1 MSAVREMPPALHQ
14 TVLHRLKEQY
24 NLVPA
29 GSTGWLRKGMCP
41 ECHGGKSKEPSL
53 YAHHAAPWVL
63 MCGRGSCRHQIHIKD
78 VFSDLF
84 EDVSRNH
91 PATPENPAAS
101 ADAYLSFNRGFDL
114 QQIRGWYT
122 QENYWDQTLDI
133 GSATVRFTMPDGGYW
148 ERLIDRPSRFGS
160 KKARFKPGW
169 SYRGKCW
176 VPPCVDLLEV
186 KELWIVE
193 GIFDAIALLHHGI
206 AAVSMMSSAPY
217 PEAFLQELATQRLAQ
232 EGKDGK
238 APKLPALV
246 WALDNEPSARA
257 GIRKYGPRAA
267 ELGYRSS
274 AAQIPQRG
282 RKVDW
287 NDLHQLRWANIDDEA
302 KRKERIDK
310 DLREARHYGD
320 LLLAESASDY
330 AMLMY
335 TWHERQEFPFVYE
348 NCLYWFKLDLNK
360 YNAAREALDG
370 SERQEDRLMTEK
382 QKRDKALRLAGGVV
396 ELANCAFEALYY
408 QRNLITDEAW
418 YYLRIDFPHDGGT
431 VKATFTS
438 GQLAA
443 AAEFKKRLL
452 HVATGAMYT
461 GSGGQLDHLMRKQLY
476 GLKVVET
483 IDYMGYSKEHQ
494 AYVFAD
500 VAVKG
505 GQVYHANDEDY
516 FDMGKTRL
524 KTLQR
529 SIQLHIEPRPSHY
542 NPNWLPKLWLC
553 FGAKGAIVLAFWL
566 GSTLAEQIRGVHKS
580 FPFLEFT
587 GEPGAGKSTLI
598 NFIWKMFGRADDEG
612 KDPSKGTQSG
622 RRRWMG
628 QVSNQPVV
636 LLEADRNDP
645 SAAAGGR
652 PKKAYDWDEL
662 KPLYNGGSLG
672 VTGVKTAGNE
682 TYEPPFRGSIVIS
695 QNAAVSAHEAIL
707 TRLVKVILMRAETTP
722 ESRVAIAELEQ
733 MQVEQLSHFMVKVM
747 TQEAGLMECFLK
759 AFKGHE
765 TTLRGVKEIRVE
777 RIIKNHAQMMALIDC
792 LAMVCPLTQQQVNEC
807 RAELVSMAIE
817 RQFAISADHP
827 GVAQFWEVYDYLEA
841 ERDDGVVNHS
851 RDPNLI
857 AIHINDFVRLA
868 AEHRQELPSASDLR
882 TWLPDSSSR
891 KYLGQ
896 RAVNSRIRE
905 RQNQQRGFDNLKP
918 ITVRCWVFEN
928 PNRRGNAETN

>member
-1 MSAVREMPPALHQ
+1 MPADLYKE
-14 TVLHRLKEQY
+14 VLKRLESDYK
-24 NLVPA
+24 LVPIK
-29 GSTGWLRKGMCP
+29 GTNWLRKGVCP
-41 ECHGGKSKEPSL
+41 SCHGGKSKEASL
-53 YAHHAAPWVL
+53 FAHAQAPWVI
-63 MCGRGSCRHQIHIKD
+63 MCGRGKCNEQLHIKEIYK
-78 VFSDLF
+78 DLF
-84 EDVSRNH
+84 EDVSKRH
-91 PATPENPAAS
+91 PATAQNPAAS

-114 QQIRGWYT
+114 HLVRGWYS
-122 QENYWDQTLDI
+122 QESYFDRQLNQ
-133 GSATVRFTMPDGGYW
+133 GSATVRFELPEGGYW
-148 ERLIDRPSRFGS
+148 ERLIDKPSRFG
-160 KKARFKPGW
+160 KMKARFKPGW
-169 SYRGKCW
+169 SYKGKCW

-206 AAVSMMSSAPY
+206 AAVSMMSSAPF
-217 PEAFLQELATQRLAQ
+217 PGHFLQELAELRQGK
-232 EGKDGK
+232 EGK
-238 APKLPALV
+238 LPRLV
-246 WALDNEPSARA
+246 WALDNEPSAHA
-257 GIRKYGPRAA
+257 STRKCVHRAA

-274 AAQIPQRG
+274 AAQIPQRSG
-282 RKVDW
+282 RKLDW
-287 NDLHQLRWANIDDEA
+287 NELHQLRWASIDDQA
-302 KRKERIDK
+302 KRKEKIDK
-310 DLREARHYGD
+310 DLREARHHGD

-330 AMLMY
+330 GMLMY
-335 TWHERQEFPFVYE
+335 TWKERQEFPFVYE
-348 NCLYWFKLDLNK
+348 HCLYWFKLDLNK

-370 SERQEDRLMTEK
+370 SERQEDRLLTEK

-396 ELANCAFEALYY
+396 ELANCAFQALYY
-408 QRNLITDEAW
+408 QRNLVTDEAW

-505 GQVYHANDEDY
+505 GQVYHANDEDF
-516 FDMGKTRL
+516 FDMGRTRL

-529 SIQLHIEPRPSHY
+529 SIKLHIETRPTHY
-542 NPNWLPKLWLC
+542 TEAWLDRLWLC
-553 FGAKGAIVLAFWL
+553 FGAKGVISLAFWL

-580 FPFLEFT
+580 FPFLELT
-587 GEPGAGKSTLI
+587 GEAGAGKSTLI
-598 NFIWKMFGRADDEG
+598 NLIWKMFGRPDDEG
-612 KDPSKGTQSG
+612 KDPSKGSAAG

-645 SAAAGGR
+645 NAASNGR

-707 TRLVKVILMRAETTP
+707 TRLVKVLLLRPEATP
-722 ESRVAIAELEQ
+722 ASRQAAAELEQ

-747 TQEAGLMECFLK
+747 TKEQALMECFTK
-759 AFKGHE
+759 AFRGHE
-765 TTLRGVKEIRVE
+765 VVLRGVKEIRVE

-792 LAMVCPLTQQQVNEC
+792 LAMVCPLTQQQINEC
-807 RAELVSMAIE
+807 HAECISMAIE

-827 GVAQFWEVYDYLEA
+827 GVAQFWDVYDYLES
-841 ERDDGVVNHS
+841 EREDGVVNHH
-851 RDPNLI
+851 RDDGLI
-857 AIHINDFVRLA
+857 AIHINEFVRLA

-882 TWLPDSSSR
+882 NWLPDSSSH

-896 RAVNSRIRE
+896 RSVNSRIRE
-905 RQNQQRGFDNLKP
+905 RQNQHRSGFDNLKP
-918 ITVRCWVFEN
+918 VTVRCWVFEN
-928 PNRRGNAETN
+928 PNRRGNAGTP